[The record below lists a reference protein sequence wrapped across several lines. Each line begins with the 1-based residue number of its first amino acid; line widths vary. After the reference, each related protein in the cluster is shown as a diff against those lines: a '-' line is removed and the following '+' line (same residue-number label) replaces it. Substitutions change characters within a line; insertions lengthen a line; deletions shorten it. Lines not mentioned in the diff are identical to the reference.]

1 MEENKKSIDGI
12 IEKLA
17 LIADGIDSLFPTS
30 KTAIAIELGLE
41 DFKKVQNNFRSI
53 DHHHKQFM
61 VEISNTQFMFLLDES
76 LNDESNK
83 TLETLSQSE
92 SGRDT
97 SSVE

>member
-17 LIADGIDSLFPTS
+17 LIADGIDTLFPTS
-30 KTAIAIELGLE
+30 KTAIAIELGFE

-92 SGRDT
+92 SDINT